1 MPSELISS
9 QIVTIATPALGDRT
23 YMVHDRGEAAVIDP
37 QRDIDRVLA
46 VAAELGVRIVLVAE
60 THIHNDYVTGGL
72 ALAEATGASYLVA
85 ADETVDFQ
93 RTPAR
98 AGGTWRVGRLTL
110 SAVSTPGHTK
120 GHLAY
125 VLAGPDGAEAAVFSG
140 GSMLFDS
147 VGRTDL
153 VSPGETDALTR
164 AQYRSVRRLAA
175 LLPDSVEVLPT
186 HGFGSFC
193 AASPTTTVASTV
205 GQQRA
210 ANLALLIDEEDRFVS
225 EVLEGLVDHPS
236 YYVHMAPRNRQG
248 PGPADLSLPRLA
260 DAATIAARLAAGD
273 YVIDLRSRRAFAAGH
288 VRGTLSFELNDP
300 LATYLGWTIP
310 WGSELTLLGEKAED
324 VLAARR
330 HLSRIGI
337 DHIAGHALG
346 GPADWTAQPLAAFAV
361 ASFAD
366 LAAAREGGDGP
377 VVVDVRRLDE
387 WGAGHIPGA
396 FNLPLGSF
404 RSHVGEVPEGHIWV
418 HCAAGYR
425 AAVAAS
431 FVDRAGRP
439 VTLIDDS
446 WAHAVELGLT
456 TVGETVDLR
465 PKPDPA
471 PTQALQG

>member
-1 MPSELISS
+1 VPSPPISS
-9 QIVTIATPALGDRT
+9 HIATIATPALGDRT
-23 YMVHDRGEAAVIDP
+23 YLVHDGGEAAVIDP
-37 QRDIDRVLA
+37 QRDIDRVLD
-46 VAAELGVRIVLVAE
+46 VAAELGVRIVIVAE

-72 ALAEATGASYLVA
+72 TLAETTGAAYLVA
-85 ADETVDFQ
+85 AEETVDFE
-93 RTPAR
+93 RTPVV
-98 AGGTWRVGRLTL
+98 AGAAWGVGQLTL
-110 SAVSTPGHTK
+110 TAVATPGHTP

-125 VLAGPDGAEAAVFSG
+125 VLAGADGAEAAVFSG

-153 VSPGETDALTR
+153 VSVEETDALTR
-164 AQYRSVRRLAA
+164 AQYRSVRHLAG
-175 LLPDSVEVLPT
+175 LLPDAVEVLPT

-210 ANLALLIDEEDRFVS
+210 SNLALVIDEEDRFVR
-225 EVLEGLVDHPS
+225 EVLDGLVDHPG

-248 PGPADLSLPRLA
+248 PGPADLSPPLVA

-288 VRGTLSFELNDP
+288 VRGTLCFELNDP

-310 WGSELTLLGEKAED
+310 WGSELTLLGETTAD

-337 DHIAGHALG
+337 DHVAGHAVG
-346 GPADWTAQPLAAFAV
+346 EPADWTTGSLASYAV

-366 LAAAREGGDGP
+366 LADAIDRGERP

-387 WGAGHIPGA
+387 WAAGHIPGA

-404 RSHVGEVPEGHIWV
+404 RSHVGEVPAGHIWV

-431 FVDRAGRP
+431 FVDRGGRP
-439 VTLIDDS
+439 VTLIDDT

-456 TVGETVDLR
+456 TVGETVDL
-465 PKPDPA
+465 DSSLA
-471 PTQALQG
+471 PPPRT